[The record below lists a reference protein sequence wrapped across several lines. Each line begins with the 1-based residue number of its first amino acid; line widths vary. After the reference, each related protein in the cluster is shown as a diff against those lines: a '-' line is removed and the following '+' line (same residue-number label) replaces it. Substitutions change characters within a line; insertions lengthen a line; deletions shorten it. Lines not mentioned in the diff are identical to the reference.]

1 MTAELAQLMAQAQGF
16 LAAAFVVFLRVGAA
30 MALMPAFGEQL
41 LPMRVRLALAVAFT
55 LIVLPA
61 LGPAL
66 PVAGFSPALFA
77 EVLIGLLLGMM
88 LRLFVLALQVAGTM
102 IAQSISLSQ
111 LFGGTDGEP
120 QPAVGNL
127 LILSGLALAVHLGL
141 PVKLAQLL
149 VLSYDALPPGRFPD
163 GALVQA
169 WGLSGVAQAF
179 TLAFSIAMPFV
190 LGALVYNVALGAI
203 NRAMPQLM
211 VAFVGAPALT
221 LGGLILL
228 MVALP
233 SGLMLWYGAFDAF
246 IADPFEVRR

>member
-77 EVLIGLLLGMM
+77 EVLIGLLLGVM

-120 QPAVGNL
+120 TTV
-127 LILSGLALAVHLGL
+127 LATIPGG
-141 PVKLAQLL
+141 
-149 VLSYDALPPGRFPD
+149 VLDD
-163 GALVQA
+163 GA
-169 WGLSGVAQAF
+169 
-179 TLAFSIAMPFV
+179 
-190 LGALVYNVALGAI
+190 
-203 NRAMPQLM
+203 
-211 VAFVGAPALT
+211 
-221 LGGLILL
+221 
-228 MVALP
+228 
-233 SGLMLWYGAFDAF
+233 
-246 IADPFEVRR
+246 